1 MRILIHD
8 AASQVSGAAAF
19 RTEAFVGSRGLA
31 FRGFRL
37 AVWGGSLGASGALLG
52 WSQME
57 GIQRDFPYCCKKGWE
72 S

>member
-1 MRILIHD
+1 M
-8 AASQVSGAAAF
+8 
-19 RTEAFVGSRGLA
+19 GSRGLA

-57 GIQRDFPYCCKKGWE
+57 GIQRDFPYCCKKVG
-72 S
+72 SLDNSLLVKRNTLKSS